1 MNIAETIKEKCKD
14 NNTTNILIS
23 VSKDFAI
30 NIDDTHNGLTFD
42 FIDGSLLTI
51 KESSIYPK
59 GFAVTTQD
67 KRA

>member
-1 MNIAETIKEKCKD
+1 MNIAETIKNKCKD

-51 KESSIYPK
+51 KESSIYQK